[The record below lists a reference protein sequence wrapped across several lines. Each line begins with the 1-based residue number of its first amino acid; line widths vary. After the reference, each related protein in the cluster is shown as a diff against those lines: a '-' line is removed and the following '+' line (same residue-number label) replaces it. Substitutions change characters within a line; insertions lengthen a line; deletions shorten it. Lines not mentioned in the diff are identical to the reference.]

1 MTIPVFYNGC
11 CIGRLRDQTAAKLA
25 LLADRCRVRERLGRV
40 VGVEVSSP
48 GELESD
54 EDFDPL

>member
-1 MTIPVFYNGC
+1 MSIPVFYNGC
-11 CIGRLRDQTAAKLA
+11 CIGRLRNQTAAKLA
-25 LLADRCRVRERLGRV
+25 LLADRCRVRARLGQV